1 MTKHCE
7 VGGQGNKCE
16 RGADSLV
23 LACTELPLMIKPE
36 DVPIPVIDTMRVHI
50 AAIVEHM
57 TNK

>member
-1 MTKHCE
+1 MTKSCE

-16 RGADSLV
+16 RGRDLAV